1 MKKRLTNQ
9 ISGISLLVALLIS
22 NACNYYKPVS
32 SSSGSSTKQKAEQ
45 ITALSERVLILR
57 SSLGDFL
64 LNGVNVDMEKEELS
78 GVLSVLP
85 EEHTTY
91 VNDPEGK
98 YSYKPGDSRVTSE
111 VHLFADLGS
120 DVSLGKTLILP
131 ISKISKI
138 EVIERDKG
146 RSSGN
151 TILAISAVTVGTI
164 AVIAIISSVS
174 GDDDASPPANP
185 NDPSSSCPYIS
196 VHDGEDYVLQGE
208 TFGGSIFPSLAR
220 EDYIHLSAAS
230 IGSEVSVL
238 ISNELKEHQF
248 IDMADLV
255 VVEHGDSDK
264 ILLDN
269 QGIFKRVK
277 GEVLPKN
284 AILNQGIDVQKK
296 ITSSDNTTCSFN
308 DISNL
313 SSINELVVQFDN
325 PGKGKN
331 LSVFLNMKN
340 SQWFE
345 YLFAEFS
352 SKYGDRYT
360 DWVNLQKSKSPD
372 KLIEWQESQ
381 QMPLQIS
388 VKTANGW
395 AEVTK
400 HNFVGPLMNRE
411 VLVSLDGFELEG
423 PVVELAFKTGFL
435 FWEIDQIALMEVENV
450 SKNLIQTIKPFQAKD
465 ESERNVLK
473 ELADLDGIYLEQP
486 SIGNKAYIKYQIADF
501 SKGKSY
507 STFLHTKGYYEPIR
521 EYQGPA
527 DRKFLSKFNK
537 EGAFSDFSRRRYLE
551 ASQFARSGLNY

>member
-1 MKKRLTNQ
+1 MKKRFTNP
-9 ISGISLLVALLIS
+9 ISGISLLVALLYS
-22 NACNYYKPVS
+22 SSCNYYKPIS
-32 SSSGSSTKQKAEQ
+32 SSSGSSAKQKIEQ
-45 ITALSERVLILR
+45 INTLSERVFILR

-64 LNGVNVDMEKEELS
+64 LNGVNIDMEEEELS
-78 GVLSVLP
+78 GFLSVLP

-91 VNDPEGK
+91 VNDPGGK
-98 YSYKPGDSRVTSE
+98 YSYKPGESRVTSE
-111 VHLFADLGS
+111 VHLYTDLGQ
-120 DVSLGKTLILP
+120 DVSIGKTLTLP

-164 AVIAIISSVS
+164 AVIAIISSL
-174 GDDDASPPANP
+174 GNDDSTPPPANP

-196 VHDGEDYVLQGE
+196 VHDGKHYVLQGE

-220 EDYIHLSAAS
+220 EDYIHLAAAAVGPE
-230 IGSEVSVL
+230 INVL

-248 IDMADLV
+248 IDMADLLI
-255 VVEHGDSDK
+255 VEHGDSDE
-264 ILLDN
+264 ILIDN
-269 QGIFKRVK
+269 NGLLKLIKRV
-277 GEVLPKN
+277 VLPKTGT
-284 AILNQGIDVQKK
+284 LNQGIDVQKK
-296 ITSSDNTTCSFN
+296 ISSTDNITCSFN
-308 DISNL
+308 DISNP

-325 PGKGKN
+325 PGKGRN

-340 SQWFE
+340 SHWFE

-352 SKYGDRYT
+352 SRYGDRYI

-372 KLIEWQESQ
+372 KLLEWQESQ
-381 QMPLQIS
+381 QMPLEIS

-395 AEVTK
+395 IEVTK

-411 VLVSLDGFELEG
+411 VSVSLNEFDLDG

-435 FWEIDQIALMEVENV
+435 FWEIDQIALIEVENV
-450 SKNLIQTIKPFQAKD
+450 SSALIQTIKPYQVKD
-465 ESERNVLK
+465 ESQRDILG
-473 ELADLDGIYLEQP
+473 ELAEMDGNYLEQP
-486 SIGNKAYIKYQIADF
+486 VIGNKAFIKYQFANF
-501 SKGKSY
+501 SKEKSY
-507 STFLHTKGYYEPIR
+507 SAFLHTKGYYEPIR

-537 EGAFSDFSRRRYLE
+537 DGAFSDFSRRRYLE
-551 ASQFARSGLNY
+551 ASQFTKSGLN